1 MPHQREPDCDVLIV
15 GARVAGATLALQLGL
30 RGHRVMLI
38 DRSRFPSDT
47 LSTHYMA
54 PSAVALLDQLGVL
67 GDVEARGF
75 RRVTRSRATVG
86 SCAFEGPISPDGSY
100 GLAPRRDVLDTILVD
115 HAVRRGR
122 VTFHDRTRATGLIAC
137 GGRVCGVSI
146 AASGDRTAGISARI
160 VVGAD
165 GRASNVAAWAG
176 AASYQEQP
184 PLRPVYYGYFQ
195 GVSPLPEPALEQ
207 FYIDNRVGFLF
218 PMQPDLDC
226 LALELQPEDFPR
238 FRAAPLDAFMTL
250 FRTYP
255 YMQSRLADA
264 RIEGKL
270 LGVRGIPNHFRVPFG
285 PGWALTGDAA
295 YLKDPLTGTGIADAI
310 NQSIWL
316 AQALDDVLNGA
327 DWDKTLGQYHR
338 YRDDTMEPMY
348 RITLESVRRRD
359 PSSGE
364 LAWMEAALCS
374 PAFARILAASLP
386 GVIPSAFPDNLSA
399 RIETLAGGFAAASRI
414 EATRVAD

>member
-1 MPHQREPDCDVLIV
+1 MPDQRVPEVDVLIV
-15 GARVAGATLALQLGL
+15 GARVAGATLALQLGM

-54 PSAVALLDQLGVL
+54 PSAVSLLDQLGVL
-67 GDVEARGF
+67 GDVEAHGF

-86 SCAFEGPISPDGSY
+86 PCAFEGPISPDGSY
-100 GLAPRRDVLDTILVD
+100 GLAPRRDILDAILVD
-115 HAVRRGR
+115 HAVRRGQ
-122 VTFHDRTRATGLIAC
+122 VTFCDRTRATGLIEREGRIC
-137 GGRVCGVSI
+137 GARISMG
-146 AASGDRTAGISARI
+146 GDRTVDVNARI

-176 AASYQEQP
+176 AASYREQP
-184 PLRPVYYGYFQ
+184 ALRPVYYGYFRD
-195 GVSPLPEPALEQ
+195 VAPLPEPSLEQ

-218 PMQPDLDC
+218 PMQPGIDC
-226 LALELQPEDFPR
+226 LALELQPDDFPT
-238 FRAAPLDAFMTL
+238 FRAGPLDAFMAL

-255 YMQSRLADA
+255 YMQSRLANAMID
-264 RIEGKL
+264 GKL

-316 AQALDDVLNGA
+316 ARALGDVLNGA
-327 DWDKTLGQYHR
+327 DWHATLAQYHR
-338 YRDDTMEPMY
+338 HRDEMMEPMY

-359 PSSGE
+359 PSLGE
-364 LAWMEAALCS
+364 LAWLEAALCS
-374 PAFARILAASLP
+374 PAFARILAARLP
-386 GVIPSAFPDNLSA
+386 DAIPDAFPDNLTA
-399 RIETLAGGFAAASRI
+399 RIETLADGFAAAAGTDAVR
-414 EATRVAD
+414 TTV